1 MTAILLVVPFFIW
14 KTSNPSR
21 LHVYHNCLAG
31 YEHRSNQGSDLHL
44 ELVDAYGAITEFFC
58 VGNQANKP
66 QEMLFSRLGTNTTVL
81 DKVASLEVRS
91 SVNPRVAICHFKIG
105 NYSTR
110 LVTNAVQSNYF
121 NPVKRQLNPAK
132 FCQVP
137 FEQLTFRRHDFFCKL
152 TLTPVSHD
160 IKVR

>member
-1 MTAILLVVPFFIW
+1 
-14 KTSNPSR
+14 
-21 LHVYHNCLAG
+21 
-31 YEHRSNQGSDLHL
+31 
-44 ELVDAYGAITEFFC
+44 
-58 VGNQANKP
+58 
-66 QEMLFSRLGTNTTVL
+66 MLFSRLGTNTTVL

-137 FEQLTFRRHDFFCKL
+137 FEQLRHDFFCKL
-152 TLTPVSHD
+152 TLTPVSQD

>member
-1 MTAILLVVPFFIW
+1 MCFLRRTEQVIYCHKNILNWVKLASDGDFVGVPFFIW

-31 YEHRSNQGSDLHL
+31 YEHRNNQGSDLHL
-44 ELVDAYGAITEFFC
+44 EQVDAYSAIIEFFC

-91 SVNPRVAICHFKIG
+91 SVNPRVAIFMLK
-105 NYSTR
+105 
-110 LVTNAVQSNYF
+110 
-121 NPVKRQLNPAK
+121 
-132 FCQVP
+132 
-137 FEQLTFRRHDFFCKL
+137 
-152 TLTPVSHD
+152 
-160 IKVR
+160 